1 MDYSVIVEL
10 MADVMKVALPIGIV
24 FTLGERLVQMFLAF
38 AFPKMFKGGI

>member
-1 MDYSVIVEL
+1 MDYSVIVNL
-10 MADVMKVALPIGIV
+10 MAEVVKNALPIGII